1 MRIIKNNRVGMKGA
15 YGNAGANTRFR
26 RHRLL
31 SLPALEDLASGS
43 SPAPARGAELGPT
56 EGKTERTQ
64 KPIMF
69 RLFMQW
75 HRIHS
80 VFQTEMNP
88 RCQNHGLAAFKNCKN
103 TDFLHTSPLAHT

>member
-1 MRIIKNNRVGMKGA
+1 MRIIKNNRMGMKGA

-31 SLPALEDLASGS
+31 SLPALEDLAGGS
-43 SPAPARGAELGPT
+43 SPPPPPPPARGADPT

-80 VFQTEMNP
+80 GFQREINL
-88 RCQNHGLAAFKNCKN
+88 RCQSHGVGSVC
-103 TDFLHTSPLAHT
+103 